1 MGGGGGDGGAQA
13 RQEATD
19 NSKRAARQRLNS
31 LFGIA
36 SPSSPSPAA
45 PAWQGRGLMDGEF
58 RGFEDGGYSSPDAL
72 HSDDTEK
79 NKAARDALYAKV
91 RGDSFTAGRRGLDEG
106 KTQAARE
113 NRFALFAQGLAG
125 GSEDI
130 DQNAL
135 LDRTYREGLLTLGG
149 KADATVADMR
159 GNDESTRLQLL
170 QSIDAGMDEGS
181 AISSALGQMKVN
193 SDRAAATAQG
203 TDLGDLFAGSGLLY
217 TKSNAARGTQAARD
231 YYGNAFPQLRRPS
244 GATAG
249 GGAGGFISRQGV
261 DG

>member
-1 MGGGGGDGGAQA
+1 MGGGGGGDGGAQA
-13 RQEATD
+13 RQEESDTK
-19 NSKRAARQRLNS
+19 KRAARERLNA
-31 LFGIA
+31 LFGVGSA
-36 SPSSPSPAA
+36 SPAPSA
-45 PAWQGRGLMDGEF
+45 PASGRSWMDDEGMVYA
-58 RGFEDGGYSSPDAL
+58 GAPDPIGAPAM
-72 HSDDTEK
+72 SEADR

-91 RGDSFTAGRRGLDEG
+91 REDSFTAGRRGLDEG

-125 GSEDI
+125 GSEDV

-135 LDRTYREGLLTLGG
+135 LDRTYREGLLKLGG

-231 YYGNAFPQLRRPS
+231 QYGSLYPQLRRPG
-244 GATAG
+244 GASAN
-249 GGAGGFISRQGV
+249 GGAGGYISRQGV